1 MLLHN
6 DFNRVSRMPS
16 GTRRGRGA
24 SRGAGGSKK
33 RGKGGRTRIRLDRR
47 TFDEDGETPRVLNS
61 FTEVSSGTSS
71 PSDSEQSDEAV
82 VECPFPV
89 AMWDLGH
96 CDPKRCTGRKLAR
109 MRLIKDLR
117 LGQRFN
123 GIILTPSAS
132 KCVSPEDSRIIAQ
145 YGVAVVDCSWARLN
159 EAPFSKMKGNHPRLL
174 PFLVAANPV
183 NYGKPCELSCVEA
196 IAAVMY
202 LTGFS
207 TIADWYLSK
216 FSWGHSFSELNE
228 DLLTAYAECRTSAD
242 LIRAQTDFLAENGDR
257 HDNKMIELP
266 PSASET
272 ESADE
277 NGEAPVVG
285 CDDKRDLLSNDG
297 DKQKK
302 VEEVKDS
309 KRAKCGGPSNYDH
322 VR

>member
-1 MLLHN
+1 M
-6 DFNRVSRMPS
+6 
-16 GTRRGRGA
+16 
-24 SRGAGGSKK
+24 
-33 RGKGGRTRIRLDRR
+33 
-47 TFDEDGETPRVLNS
+47 
-61 FTEVSSGTSS
+61 
-71 PSDSEQSDEAV
+71 
-82 VECPFPV
+82 
-89 AMWDLGH
+89 
-96 CDPKRCTGRKLAR
+96 
-109 MRLIKDLR
+109 
-117 LGQRFN
+117 
-123 GIILTPSAS
+123 
-132 KCVSPEDSRIIAQ
+132 
-145 YGVAVVDCSWARLN
+145 
-159 EAPFSKMKGNHPRLL
+159 
-174 PFLVAANPV
+174 AANPV